1 MPRVRRAAPGWVED
15 GGDIATPLPG
25 LLYLGVGVEHLW
37 TVCSASI
44 GLDDQKEGKW
54 FLLLGTISRWT
65 LGTVCFHRL
74 WFPRR
79 GVSRL
84 GFPEYVREE
93 ILHRVLLTWNLF
105 FFQKGPREKLS

>member
-1 MPRVRRAAPGWVED
+1 MMPRVRRAAPGWVGD

-44 GLDDQKEGKW
+44 GSDDQKEGKW

-65 LGTVCFHRL
+65 PWDC
-74 WFPRR
+74 
-79 GVSRL
+79 
-84 GFPEYVREE
+84 
-93 ILHRVLLTWNLF
+93 LLPPPLVPKEGSE
-105 FFQKGPREKLS
+105 QARIS